1 MACLEI
7 RKNVSEREI
16 EEEGEGREKR
26 QLGGR
31 GRERVE
37 MKYLRLIFK
46 LATEEEKQNK
56 ILFCE
61 H

>member
-1 MACLEI
+1 M

-26 QLGGR
+26 QLGGRGR

>member
-1 MACLEI
+1 M
-7 RKNVSEREI
+7 RKNVREREI